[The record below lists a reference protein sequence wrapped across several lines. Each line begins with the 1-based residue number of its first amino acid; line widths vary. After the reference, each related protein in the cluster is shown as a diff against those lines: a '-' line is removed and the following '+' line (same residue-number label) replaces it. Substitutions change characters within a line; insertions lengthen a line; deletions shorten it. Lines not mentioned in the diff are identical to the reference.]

1 MEHRAETRF
10 ESEQIVRVATLGEPP
25 EEFLAQIE
33 NVSGTGLRLLVDR
46 FVPAGMPLKIEWNQ
60 ILLLGD
66 VCYCQP
72 AERGFAIGLQLE
84 HALLHTGELAR
95 LARAL
100 LGEALPSPTGEPQ
113 AAPVRKRPDR

>member
-1 MEHRAETRF
+1 
-10 ESEQIVRVATLGEPP
+10 
-25 EEFLAQIE
+25 
-33 NVSGTGLRLLVDR
+33 
-46 FVPAGMPLKIEWNQ
+46 MPLKIEWNQ

-95 LARAL
+95 LAQAL
-100 LGEALPSPTGEPQ
+100 LGEAQPSPTADLQ